1 LNVVF
6 FIANIFI
13 LRFSGGVVFAQDAV
27 EELQAEG
34 KSLPAA
40 RINSASILD
49 GKLDADVVHKA
60 ELITNF
66 HQSRSGDH
74 APQFRLTELYVL
86 YTAHVLYVGA
96 RMADSGLFQ
105 TGFVGINMQRVKVI
119 DCGLQTEVLA
129 AASYNSKPHHETG

>member
-1 LNVVF
+1 MNVLF

-27 EELQAEG
+27 EELQVEG
-34 KSLPAA
+34 KSLRAA

-66 HQSRSGDH
+66 HQSRSADH

-105 TGFVGINMQRVKVI
+105 TGS
-119 DCGLQTEVLA
+119 LA
-129 AASYNSKPHHETG
+129 STCSASKSSIAAYKLKC